1 MKHVNASV
9 FWPVVGVLVVWLGAL
24 TWTSFGGAPTA
35 AERAAEGGGP
45 VVAFVHGD
53 SLQQGMAFVQTMQA
67 NLQMQMQTREKQLQ
81 EDALPLQEEAQELL
95 AYANSGQASDDELE
109 IAQRRIME
117 LEEGLRTLQRAAEQ
131 DMFVAEQNMQAV
143 MAEALRRHLEDHAR
157 EEGIDL
163 VLNWGLSGE
172 GVLYGT
178 EPWDITEAVLDRI
191 NEAHPDPIQSRLETE
206 EAQTG
211 EE

>member
-1 MKHVNASV
+1 MKQVNPSV
-9 FWPVVGVLVVWLGAL
+9 FWPVVGVLVVWLSAL
-24 TWTSFGGAPTA
+24 TWSAVGSAPTA
-35 AERAAEGGGP
+35 AERAAAGGGP
-45 VVAFVHGD
+45 GGVCAWRQFAARHGVVP
-53 SLQQGMAFVQTMQA
+53 TMQA
-67 NLQMQMQTREKQLQ
+67 NLQMQMEAREKQLQ

-109 IAQRRIME
+109 IAQRRILE

-143 MAEALRRHLEDHAR
+143 MAEALRRHLEEHAR
-157 EEGIDL
+157 EEGIDF

-178 EPWDITEAVLDRI
+178 EPWDITSDVLTRI
-191 NEAHPDPIQSRLETE
+191 NAAHPDPIQARR
-206 EAQTG
+206 EAEQNTSK
-211 EE
+211 E